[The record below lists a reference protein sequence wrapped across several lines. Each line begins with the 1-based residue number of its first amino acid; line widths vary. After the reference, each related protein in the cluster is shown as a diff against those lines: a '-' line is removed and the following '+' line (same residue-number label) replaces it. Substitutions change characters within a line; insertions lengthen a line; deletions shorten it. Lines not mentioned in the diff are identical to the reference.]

1 MSEGSR
7 VELTFSLY
15 DFTAYS
21 TPKPNECLYS
31 NDTTII
37 NRLVEGGLNPRYWV
51 ECDLYGVPLR
61 DEFGQFV
68 PLRQTLQIG
77 GGATLSGL
85 QAALV
90 GCREKDVVELYM
102 TYNQAYGEKLIM
114 GLMT

>member
-1 MSEGSR
+1 MCSPGR
-7 VELTFSLY
+7 GLELCASVLSF
-15 DFTAYS
+15 
-21 TPKPNECLYS
+21 
-31 NDTTII
+31 
-37 NRLVEGGLNPRYWV
+37 YWV

-114 GLMT
+114 GLMTKQCPVAFFCTINKVTK